1 MVMHVMFVDMHF
13 MDKGRDHDCNMVHEI
28 VRVDVPLASCP
39 PHVAPGATAAAVDVY
54 CSTSGNDCLHLWLVE
69 GPDLKLRF
77 AVVWVTAA
85 SDEVE

>member
-1 MVMHVMFVDMHF
+1 MHVMFVDMN
-13 MDKGRDHDCNMVHEI
+13 MDKWLDHDSNVVHEI
-28 VRVDVPLASCP
+28 VRVDVSLVSWPTP
-39 PHVAPGATAAAVDVY
+39 
-54 CSTSGNDCLHLWLVE
+54 CSTRYDRSYVCPLKCPRYDTAFTLWLVE